1 MTRPRRAILLLVLAA
16 LLGAGAEPA
25 RRIVS
30 LNPSLTEVIVAL
42 GAGDA
47 LVGVDEFSAKQE
59 PAVAKLPRV
68 GGLYDPSVEAV
79 VALRPDLLVLVPSA
93 QQRDFRTQI
102 ESLGVPVLALDP
114 TSFDEVL
121 GSIETLGARIGRPT
135 EAKARVDAIRSAR
148 AEVEAAAASRPRP
161 RTVLVLQREPL
172 YVVGSGSFIDEMLRS
187 AGADNVAARLPDP
200 YPRAGLEWLVDAAPE
215 LILDASGDPGSATEY
230 WARWPSLPAV
240 RQGRVRTLEPG
251 LVTLPGP
258 RLDQALR
265 ALASAMQVAP

>member
-1 MTRPRRAILLLVLAA
+1 MTRSRRAILLLVFAS

-42 GAGDA
+42 GARDA

-93 QQRDFRTQI
+93 QQRDFRAQI
-102 ESLGVPVLALDP
+102 EALGVPVLALDP

-121 GSIETLGARIGRPT
+121 GSIETLGARIGRPA
-135 EAKARVDAIRSAR
+135 EAKARVDAIRAAR

-187 AGADNVAARLPDP
+187 AGADNVAAKLPDP

-215 LILDASGDPGSATEY
+215 LILDASGDPGSATEH

-240 RQGRVRTLEPG
+240 RQGRIQTLEPG

-265 ALASAMQVAP
+265 AIAAAVQAAP